1 MLGLACT
8 SSLATAAFQQAVGK
22 LFVFS
27 ENLMEAAQPMFLEK
41 IWVWAARKSSAN
53 FDLAPSYL
61 GEVAGIPPRV

>member
-27 ENLMEAAQPMFLEK
+27 ENLMEAAQPLFLEK
-41 IWVWAARKSSAN
+41 S
-53 FDLAPSYL
+53 L
-61 GEVAGIPPRV
+61 GLGSKKVQCQF